1 MCRQKEIAM
10 GLMSAAQ
17 YRASLRDGRVLYW
30 GGQRIEDIDADPRF
44 AIPIRTALQDYAY
57 DDPRRGPILTYETEE
72 GGLANRLYQVP
83 RTSDDLLK
91 RVELGRILGEI
102 GLVSGV
108 FMAMLSIKDQL
119 ATVNPKFA
127 ENIDQLYRLGRDG
140 DLRAAQVITDAK
152 GDRSR
157 KANEQEDPDL
167 YLRIVDRSETGI
179 TVRGAKLHITGAALV
194 HELVVMP
201 TKAMSKDEAD
211 YAVAFSIPV
220 NTPGVKI
227 INRSFSQP
235 GLNPFDNPASAQAG
249 VPDGFVVFDDV
260 FVPWE
265 RVFLAGEWQL
275 AGVFAQA
282 LGLWQR
288 TMSVIGAAEQA
299 EILVGLAQLVSEQ
312 QGKAKEPHTQ
322 DVIAEMI
329 CYAQNVR
336 MAVSYACA
344 NFKTTPSGMVYPDV
358 LAVNTAKY
366 YYAANYH
373 LMVRNLQDI
382 AGGLVM
388 TLPLEADLR
397 SNETG
402 GYLRKYLRGAPG
414 ADIEQR
420 MRVFNLIRDLTADS
434 LGGWNMVT
442 TLQSGGGLKAQRI
455 MMNRSFDMATA
466 RSKALAKAGAGRDP
480 A

>member
-1 MCRQKEIAM
+1 M

-17 YRASLRDGRVLYW
+17 YRASLRDGRVLFW
-30 GGQRIEDIDADPRF
+30 AGQRVEDIETDPRF
-44 AIPIRTALQDYAY
+44 EIPIKVALQDYAY
-57 DDPRRGPILTYETEE
+57 EDPERGPILTYETKD
-72 GGLANRLYQVP
+72 GGRANRLYQVP
-83 RTSDDLLK
+83 RTSEDLLK
-91 RVELGRILGEI
+91 RVELGRILGEV

-108 FMAMLSIKDQL
+108 FMAMLSIRDQL
-119 ATVNPKFA
+119 AAVNPQFA
-127 ENIDQLYRLGRDG
+127 DNVDRLYRLGRDG

-167 YLRIVDRSETGI
+167 YLRIVDRSAAGI

-201 TKAMSKDEAD
+201 TKAMSKEEAD

-220 NTPGVKI
+220 NTAGVKI
-227 INRSFSQP
+227 INRSFSQA
-235 GLNPFDNPASAQAG
+235 GLNDFDHPASAHAG
-249 VPDGFVVFDDV
+249 VPDGFVIFDDV
-260 FVPWE
+260 FVPWD

-275 AGVFAQA
+275 AGVFAQS

-299 EILVGLAQLVSEQ
+299 EILVGLAQLVAEQ
-312 QGKAKEPHTQ
+312 QGKARDSHTQ
-322 DVIAEMI
+322 DVVAELI

-344 NFKTTPSGMVYPDV
+344 KFQTTPSGMVYPDV

-366 YYAANYH
+366 YFAANYH
-373 LMVRNLQDI
+373 QMIRNLHDI

-402 GYLRKYLRGAPG
+402 GYLHKYLRAAPG
-414 ADIEQR
+414 VDVETR

-434 LGGWNMVT
+434 FGGWNMIT

-455 MMNRSFDMATA
+455 MMNRSFDMKAA
-466 RSKALAKAGAGRDP
+466 RHKALVKARAV
-480 A
+480 

>member
-1 MCRQKEIAM
+1 M

-17 YRASLRDGRVLYW
+17 YRASLRDGRVLFW
-30 GGQRIEDIDADPRF
+30 GGQRVESIDSDPRF
-44 AIPIRTALQDYAY
+44 EIPIKTALQDYAY
-57 DDPRRGPILTYETEE
+57 EDPHRGPILTYQAED

-119 ATVNPKFA
+119 AAVNPAFA
-127 ENIDQLYRLGRDG
+127 ENIDRLYRLGRDG

-167 YLRIVDRSETGI
+167 YLRIIDRSEAGI

-201 TKAMSKDEAD
+201 TKAMSKEEAN

-220 NTPGVKI
+220 NTPGVTI
-227 INRSFSQP
+227 INRSFSHA
-235 GLNPFDNPASAQAG
+235 GLNEFDHPASAHTG

-260 FVPWE
+260 FVPWD

-275 AGVFAQA
+275 AGTFAQA

-299 EILVGLAQLVSEQ
+299 EVLVGLAQLVSEQ
-312 QGKAKEPHTQ
+312 QGKAKDSQ

-336 MAVSYACA
+336 MAVAYACA

-373 LMVRNLQDI
+373 QMVRNLQDI

-414 ADIEQR
+414 VDIEKR

-455 MMNRSFDMATA
+455 MMNRSFDMEAA
-466 RSKALAKAGAGRDP
+466 RRKALAKAGA